1 MEEAAKMSGEISIN
15 LTNNPK
21 PKPKDDQL
29 GFGKIFTD
37 HMFVMDYAEGKGWH
51 DARIE
56 PYGPFLMDPANIVL
70 HYGQAIFEG
79 MKAYRTVDGK
89 ITVFRPRS
97 YLSRLNRSAERLCI
111 PAIDVEF
118 VLKGL
123 KKLLSIEKDWVPS
136 GEMTSLYIR
145 PFIIGTDSFL
155 GVKPSA
161 TYRLFIILSPVGAYY
176 PEGFKP
182 VKIWVESEYVRAVKG
197 GLGFAKTPANYAAS
211 LLAAEEAKKK
221 GYTQVLW
228 LDGVEKKYI
237 EEVGTMNIFF
247 KINDELITPPLEGSI
262 LGGMTRDSVIQVAS
276 QWGLK
281 VSERN
286 ISIEEVYAAHA
297 QGTLQEVFGTGTAAV
312 ISPVSLLDWN
322 GKVITINNGE
332 TGETSLRLYDEIT
345 GIQYGKL
352 ADKFGWMEEVD

>member
-1 MEEAAKMSGEISIN
+1 
-15 LTNNPK
+15 
-21 PKPKDDQL
+21 
-29 GFGKIFTD
+29 
-37 HMFVMDYAEGKGWH
+37 
-51 DARIE
+51 
-56 PYGPFLMDPANIVL
+56 
-70 HYGQAIFEG
+70 
-79 MKAYRTVDGK
+79 
-89 ITVFRPRS
+89 
-97 YLSRLNRSAERLCI
+97 
-111 PAIDVEF
+111 
-118 VLKGL
+118 LKGL